1 MKIRKTECVDQ
12 IARLR
17 IRVQTRARN
26 PMTGPLS
33 VCSPRLVDGFS
44 PVINENVF
52 CVLGEN
58 KSGYSV
64 TTSGAPGCFRESQ
77 VNSLA
82 NREYPSG
89 LRRLSWSLPLGGKMS
104 ERWYFHSR
112 RPQLFCVM
120 SRSSVLK
127 NREYSQQNVTSC
139 RVC

>member
-26 PMTGPLS
+26 SMTGPLS
-33 VCSPRLVDGFS
+33 VCSPHLVDGFS

-52 CVLGEN
+52 CLLGEN
-58 KSGYSV
+58 KSGYSIS
-64 TTSGAPGCFRESQ
+64 TSGARKPSFTGGFKESQ

-104 ERWYFHSR
+104 ER
-112 RPQLFCVM
+112 
-120 SRSSVLK
+120 
-127 NREYSQQNVTSC
+127 
-139 RVC
+139 